1 MIQSIPSR
9 LIEPSID
16 RKDQKNCQNCNV
28 EKFQTKIFSLFI
40 NQIIMADNNNIIL
53 VCVCFHLMR
62 WAKKFDN
69 PIQSNNLFV
78 IIGDRINRNLY
89 SEKND

>member
-1 MIQSIPSR
+1 
-9 LIEPSID
+9 
-16 RKDQKNCQNCNV
+16 
-28 EKFQTKIFSLFI
+28 
-40 NQIIMADNNNIIL
+40 MADNNNIIL

-78 IIGDRINRNLY
+78 MIGDRINRNLY
-89 SEKND
+89 SEKMIKLKIN